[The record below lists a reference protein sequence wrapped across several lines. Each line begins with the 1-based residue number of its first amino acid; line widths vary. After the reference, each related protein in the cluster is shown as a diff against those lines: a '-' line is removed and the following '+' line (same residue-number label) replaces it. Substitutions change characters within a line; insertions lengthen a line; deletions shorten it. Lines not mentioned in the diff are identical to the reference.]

1 MAGSRSHYW
10 RTLGPGLLFSGAAVG
25 VSHLVQSTRAG
36 ALFGLA
42 LAGIII
48 LINVLKYPAF
58 RFGVDYGH
66 ATKRS
71 LLAGY
76 RELGLWAPVLFLL
89 VIVPVTPIVVAAVGA
104 TTAGLIGALTGVTLS
119 VPVLAGLVIAATVV
133 LIIAGGYGWLDAVN
147 RVLMA
152 FLIVATVA
160 TTVLVLPRVEW
171 ATLGDFGWAA
181 DPAAI
186 LFLVALAG
194 FMPNPLDV
202 SIPQSIWTIEAET
215 RNPDGRPVILPE
227 ARLGFLSGYVLS
239 AVLAVCFCIMGAGV
253 MHANAV
259 EPASDAVGFA
269 TQVVGLYRETLG
281 EVPALLAAISAL
293 AVMLTTIFAAFDAYG
308 RAFTSAYSEIAD
320 QREPGRLRRVYIAIV
335 LAIAILAL
343 SAILFLLADFKSF
356 VDLATSVAF
365 LSAPIIAT
373 LNHMVVTRCALPDEA
388 RPGAA
393 MRLLNLIAIVLMSA
407 LAASYFIL

>member
-48 LINVLKYPAF
+48 LINILKYPAF

-104 TTAGLIGALTGVTLS
+104 TTAGLIGALTGVSLS
-119 VPVLAGLVIAATVV
+119 VPVLAGLVIAATVI

-171 ATLGDFGWAA
+171 ATLGDFGWAG
-181 DPAAI
+181 DPKAI

-215 RNPDGRPVILPE
+215 RNPDGRPVTLSE

-308 RAFTSAYSEIAD
+308 RAFTSAYAEIAD

-365 LSAPIIAT
+365 LSAPIIAV

-388 RPGAA
+388 RPSAA